1 MIRAFGNMANA
12 SARASGDTEAAAV
25 IMARMRV
32 SGGRPRRCHSSI
44 IIEVI
49 DGTRNAVV
57 AVPANSS
64 QARAASND
72 GMIRIRPPI
81 ISAPKAKLQ

>member
-12 SARASGDTEAAAV
+12 SASAPGDTEAAAV
-25 IMARMRV
+25 IMARMLV

-64 QARAASND
+64 QATAASND

-81 ISAPKAKLQ
+81 ISVPKAKLQ